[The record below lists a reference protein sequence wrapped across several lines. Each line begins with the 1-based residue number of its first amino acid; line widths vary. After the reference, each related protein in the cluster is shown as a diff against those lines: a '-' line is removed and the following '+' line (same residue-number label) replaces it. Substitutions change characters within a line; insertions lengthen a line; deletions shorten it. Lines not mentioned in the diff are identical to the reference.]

1 MTQYSFFDSEPTP
14 TSRPI
19 RNDVMLGDAAEAFT
33 IAKLLK
39 WGFDAHDA
47 RRDAPYDVGVD
58 LRDGRICRIQ
68 VKGQGQARQGKWDFR
83 LVRGNPRTGT
93 GSYAYAENDYDVT
106 AVVALS
112 IEKVI
117 FYPGVH
123 HAIRLSTAD
132 FLRTDI
138 EVQSW
143 DRALQAFKRKPLLTQ

>member
-1 MTQYSFFDSEPTP
+1 MQYLLFDDDKAPDP
-14 TSRPI
+14 RPV

-58 LRDGRICRIQ
+58 LRDGRICRVQ

-93 GSYAYAENDYDVT
+93 GSYAYSDNDYDVT

-112 IEKVI
+112 IEKVL

-123 HAIRLSTAD
+123 HAIRLSTPD
-132 FLRTDI
+132 FLRPDA
-138 EVQSW
+138 EAQSW
-143 DRALQAFKRKPLLTQ
+143 EQALQVFKSKPFLNQ